1 MSLVSLSHFREIAKA
16 ASADARVDLD
26 ESGGGLKIKSEA
38 SAKARFEGFSAHMPS
53 TLGRSEEAVNAFYSA
68 LQAGFGQSVAQEA
81 LKDLKGIQIKS
92 GKLLFDSPCELS
104 VGAIDHALKIADALH
119 NKIGLKPVA
128 PVAAIRSELKLAI
141 AEQHRVWDEIFGV
154 GASMPTDLA
163 LVRQQ
168 LTDEVSRRGLDPSIN
183 NAIQSQLDVV
193 DKFTDAKKIPR
204 NQALAAALKG
214 IFKSIHGFDVD
225 LAIELS
231 KANWHKGAQVGK
243 GGLGSV
249 SDLELDGKPKLYK
262 EFLAGKS
269 YPILLDPKFAA
280 TQDPKLSRSQELTA
294 AFLHDH
300 EKDLV
305 VAPTHF
311 VVRETNAAG
320 SKDYLVAVGDKEL
333 RAWAKHRLLQNS
345 DASGKA
351 NPGYTLE
358 IVGQV
363 QDKAKGVELLQFIN
377 NYIFNPGLKPTDH
390 LNAIALGLV
399 DALSVLERRGFVHG
413 DLKFA
418 NVFYDATGK
427 KLSLIDTGGL
437 SKVAKDPVNR
447 PNTFFGYE
455 RGVTTDYTVQSD
467 GVMGVEQDWY
477 SVGIMLL
484 EISAYCEATG
494 ATQSDAINKL
504 EKFKAAASAYT
515 VAAIQGHED
524 PDVSRFE
531 VNELLDNSFPITG
544 SKIENAGI
552 AAIKTARVI
561 ATDRVTWNHD
571 SNRAAIQKGLDVLKN
586 ILTSP

>member
-26 ESGGGLKIKSEA
+26 ESGGGLKIGSEA
-38 SAKARFEGFSAHMPS
+38 SAKARFGGFSAHMPP

-68 LQAGFGQSVAQEA
+68 LQAEFGQSVAQEA
-81 LKDLKGIQIKS
+81 LKDLKGIQIRS
-92 GKLLFDSPCELS
+92 GKLLFDSACELS

-119 NKIGLKPVA
+119 NKIGLKPLA

-141 AEQHRVWDEIFGV
+141 AEQHRVWGEIFGV

-168 LTDEVSRRGLDPSIN
+168 LTDELSRRGLDPSIN

-193 DKFTDAKKIPR
+193 DKFSDAKKIPR
-204 NQALAAALKG
+204 NQALAAALKD
-214 IFKSIHGFDVD
+214 IYKSIHGFDVD

-231 KANWHKGAQVGK
+231 KANWHKGAHVGQ

-249 SDLELDGKPKLYK
+249 SDLELDGKPKIYK

-280 TQDPKLSRSQELTA
+280 TQDPKLLRSVELTA

-320 SKDYLVAVGDKEL
+320 SKDYLVAVGDKEF

-351 NPGYTLE
+351 NPGYALE

-377 NYIFNPGLKPTDH
+377 NYIFNPGLKSTDH

-413 DLKFA
+413 DLKLA
-418 NVFYDATGK
+418 NVFYDETGK

-447 PNTFFGYE
+447 PNTFFGWE

-504 EKFKAAASAYT
+504 EKFKAAASAHT
-515 VAAIQGHED
+515 VAAIQGHEY
-524 PDVSRFE
+524 PEISRLDVID
-531 VNELLDNSFPITG
+531 LLNNNFPITG

-552 AAIKTARVI
+552 TAIQTAILI
-561 ATDRVTWNHD
+561 ATDREAWNHD
-571 SNRAAIQKGLDVLKN
+571 SNRAAIQKGLDDMKS
-586 ILTSP
+586 IIKGP